1 MDSPP
6 TIRAEGADAPAGS
19 PPGGALSG
27 TAPSGAAPSGAARLR
42 TNLAALRARV
52 EAAKARGSHP
62 AASVDVVWV
71 TKAVPAAWLAWL
83 PQAGARDVGENRVPA
98 AVEKREA
105 LPVDLVRSLVWH
117 GIGHLQTNK
126 ARRALDA
133 FDVFHALDSL
143 RLAERLDAL
152 LEETGRTPERP
163 WPVYAQVN
171 AARDPKKGGVEA
183 EEAGAFL
190 AALEDRPR
198 LRVVGLMTMARE
210 DDPAGA
216 RAAFRALRE
225 VRDEAVRR
233 GVGRAAPLGLSMGMS
248 DDFEAAVE
256 EGATVLRIGRAA
268 WEGVGTAEE
277 AA

>member
-1 MDSPP
+1 MS
-6 TIRAEGADAPAGS
+6 R
-19 PPGGALSG
+19 
-27 TAPSGAAPSGAARLR
+27 GAARLR
-42 TNLAALRARV
+42 ENLAALRARV
-52 EAAKARGSHP
+52 EAARARGTHP
-62 AASVDVVWV
+62 AASVDLVLV
-71 TKAVPAAWLAWL
+71 TKSVPAARLAWL
-83 PQAGARDVGENRVPA
+83 PAAGVRDVGENRVAA

-126 ARRALDA
+126 ARRAIDA

-143 RLAERLDAL
+143 RLADRLDAL
-152 LEETGRTPERP
+152 LEETGRSPARA

-171 AARDPKKGGVEA
+171 AAHDPRKGGVEPEDA
-183 EEAGAFL
+183 PAFL
-190 AALEDRPR
+190 AALEGRPR

-233 GVGRAAPLGLSMGMS
+233 GIGRDAPRGLSMGMS

-256 EGATVLRIGRAA
+256 EGATLVRIGRAA
-268 WEGVGTAEE
+268 WDGVDPAPSAGE